1 MAAMKNITILGS
13 TGSVGRATLKVL
25 DKNPGKFRVFALSA
39 KSNVE
44 VLYEQCLRHEPKYAA
59 MLDEKAAQKL
69 RDRLAQ
75 VGSSTEV
82 LTGDASLQVIASS
95 SDSDYIMAAIVGAA
109 GLLPTLAAVKSG
121 KRVLLAN
128 KESLVMGGQ
137 VFMQAV
143 RECHAELIPID
154 SEHNA
159 IFQCL
164 PHHGGH
170 SVHRILLTASGGP
183 FRGWSHERQ
192 HSVTPAQAC
201 AHPRWSMGR
210 KISVDSATLM
220 NKGLEVIEARWLFEV
235 PPGRIEVVV
244 HPQSIV
250 HSLVEYIDGSVLAQ
264 LSNPDMRV
272 PIASG
277 LAWPERISTGVQPL
291 DLCSLG
297 HLDFE
302 PPDMKSFPCLPL
314 AIQAAETGGNMPVV
328 LNAANEIAVQS
339 FLDGLLPFT
348 SISDVVGQTL
358 DMMPGST
365 PDSID
370 EILECDRKARAIAK
384 TVISRAAA

>member
-1 MAAMKNITILGS
+1 MKSVTILGS
-13 TGSVGRATLKVL
+13 TGSVGVATLNVL
-25 DKNPGKFRVFALSA
+25 EKNPEKFRVFALSA
-39 KSNVE
+39 KSNVA
-44 VLYEQCLRHEPKYAA
+44 VLYEQCLRHQPKYAV
-59 MLDEKAAQKL
+59 MLDEDAAHSL
-69 RDRLAQ
+69 IERLAQ
-75 VGSSTEV
+75 AGSSTDV
-82 LTGDASLQVIASS
+82 LIGEASLREISS
-95 SDSDYIMAAIVGAA
+95 SLDSDYVMAAIVGAA
-109 GLLPTLAAVKSG
+109 GLLPTLAAVKTG

-137 VFMQAV
+137 VFMRAV
-143 RECHAELIPID
+143 REYNAELIPID

-159 IFQCL
+159 IFQCM
-164 PHHGGH
+164 PHHGGQA
-170 SVHRILLTASGGP
+170 VHRVLLTASGGP
-183 FRGWSHERQ
+183 FRGWSRELQ
-192 HSVTPAQAC
+192 HNVTPAQAC

-220 NKGLEVIEARWLFEV
+220 NKGLEVIEARWLFEM
-235 PPGRIEVVV
+235 PPERIEVIV

-277 LAWPERISTGVQPL
+277 LAWPERVPAGVQPL
-291 DLCSLG
+291 DLCKLG

-302 PPDMKSFPCLPL
+302 PPDMEAFPCLRL
-314 AIQAAETGGNMPVV
+314 AIQVAETGGSMPVIM
-328 LNAANEIAVQS
+328 NAANEIAVQS

-384 TVISRAAA
+384 TVTSRAAA